1 MYIFV
6 SSSLIDDVVTYSAV
20 DSIAN
25 LSDHLPVLCVIHA
38 AKFTGSNARNTGNK
52 SKRVNC
58 VKIWDKIDL
67 AIYYCKSGEYLRCI
81 SVP

>member
-38 AKFTGSNARNTGNK
+38 AKFTGIAMLETQVIK
-52 SKRVNC
+52 VN
-58 VKIWDKIDL
+58 V
-67 AIYYCKSGEYLRCI
+67 
-81 SVP
+81 